1 MKLMGKTIL
10 SGLLVGVAAGAFTAG
25 FASPAH
31 AGALSYSTLAIS
43 NFQILDSGGAQY
55 NVSDFDVLEVG
66 NFTKAE
72 AALNGTGTVGS
83 HPSDVNLQ
91 CIGPSCAGI
100 GENDF
105 AQQGGPPFGQFSRAD
120 AQLIGA
126 GISGVPNTPSSVTT
140 TTVAEIQL
148 NQASEATSGSNT
160 GTGTRFSFSLAN
172 DDSLT
177 FNFDADA
184 ALRAMLEQDDVIAF
198 AGVAWS
204 LSVLD
209 AAGASVFEFSPNAAG
224 PGAACSLNTSISTL
238 DDADGLVE
246 YNCAGAFTTT
256 TPVLLAGQN
265 YTLSI
270 NHESSAR
277 GEVAFGAP
285 VPEPAAAALLGLGLL
300 GVAVVRRRAHK
311 A

>member
-1 MKLMGKTIL
+1 MKPMGKTIL
-10 SGLLVGVAAGAFTAG
+10 TGLLVGVAAGALTAG
-25 FASPAH
+25 FASTAH
-31 AGALSYSTLAIS
+31 AGVLSYSTLAIS
-43 NFQILDSGGAQY
+43 NFQIFKSDGSQY
-55 NVSDFDVLEVG
+55 DVSDFDVLEVG

-72 AALNGTGTVGS
+72 AALNGTGTIGS
-83 HPSDVNLQ
+83 DPADVNHQ
-91 CIGPSCAGI
+91 CIGSCAGI
-100 GENDF
+100 GENNF
-105 AQQGGPPFGQFSRAD
+105 AQQPPPLGQFSRAD

-126 GISGVPNTPSSVTT
+126 GISGVPNTPNSVTT

-148 NQASEATSGSNT
+148 NQVSEATSGSNT
-160 GTGTRFSFSLAN
+160 GTGTRFSFSQAN

-177 FNFDADA
+177 FSFDADA
-184 ALRAMLEQDDVIAF
+184 ALRAMLEQDDVLAF

-204 LSVLD
+204 LSILD

-256 TPVLLAGQN
+256 TPVLSAGQA

-277 GEVAFGAP
+277 AEVALAP
-285 VPEPAAAALLGLGLL
+285 PQVPEPAAAALLGLGLL

>member
-1 MKLMGKTIL
+1 MGKTIL
-10 SGLLVGVAAGAFTAG
+10 SGLLVGVAAGALTAG
-25 FASPAH
+25 FASPAQ
-31 AGALSYSTLAIS
+31 AGVLSYSTLAIS
-43 NFQILDSGGAQY
+43 NFQIVDSGGTQF

-72 AALNGTGTVGS
+72 AALNGVGTVGS
-83 HPSDVNLQ
+83 HPSDVNHQ
-91 CIGPSCAGI
+91 CIGSCAGI
-100 GENDF
+100 GENNF

-126 GISGVPNTPSSVTT
+126 GISGVPNTPNSVTT

-148 NQASEATSGSNT
+148 NQVSEATSGSNT
-160 GTGTRFSFSLAN
+160 GTGSRFSFVLGQ

-209 AAGASVFEFSPNAAG
+209 AAGASVFEFSPSAAG
-224 PGAACSLNTSISTL
+224 AGAPCSLNTSISTL
-238 DDADGLVE
+238 DDDDGLVT
-246 YNCAGAFTTT
+246 YDCSGSFTAS
-256 TPVLLAGQN
+256 TPVLSAGTT

-277 GEVAFGAP
+277 GEQGAGAPPP
-285 VPEPAAAALLGLGLL
+285 VPEPAAAALFGLGLL
-300 GVAVVRRRAHK
+300 GLVAIRRRKHQA
-311 A
+311 